1 VSSATRL
8 SARDNL
14 YQWSKYLIYA
24 LLSSNILFFFGDE
37 WLAAEHTLVSDWV
50 LPDLIEAFAATIDT
64 LAWVLLL
71 LMFELETWHL
81 NPAVMKRSTKHAL
94 MLIRAVCYLM
104 IISAFFGYTEKMLEL
119 ESADLVAAGPACDL
133 GAEGYKQMITLD
145 EYEAIDAAAC
155 REQVDLA
162 VHEGQKWI
170 ASTQVLEDTKA
181 LAWVDVLNAGT
192 WLLIVA
198 LLELD
203 LRAAAKG
210 SVSKRGA
217 LVSNGLKLV
226 LYVMLVIFA
235 IYWGLNGAFI
245 DFWDAFL
252 WILAFVYIER
262 NLFTSWEAVDPD
274 SAPAT

>member
-1 VSSATRL
+1 MSRATSL
-8 SARDNL
+8 VHRDTL

-37 WLAAEHTLVSDWV
+37 WLAAEHTLVGDWA

-71 LMFELETWHL
+71 LIFELETWHL
-81 NPAVMKRSTKHAL
+81 NPATMKHSTKQAL
-94 MLIRAVCYLM
+94 MLIRAACYLM
-104 IISAFFGYTEKMLEL
+104 ILSAFFGYTEKMLEL
-119 ESADLVAAGPACDL
+119 ESADILAVGPACDL
-133 GAEGYKQMITLD
+133 GAEGYKQMTTLD
-145 EYEAIDAAAC
+145 EYQAIDADAC

-162 VHEGQKWI
+162 VNKGQKWI
-170 ASTQVLEDTKA
+170 ASTRVLEDTQA

-210 SVSKRGA
+210 LVSRPGA
-217 LVSNGLKLV
+217 LVSNGLKLG
-226 LYVMLVIFA
+226 LYLMLVVFA
-235 IYWGLNGAFI
+235 IYWGFNGAFI

-262 NLFTSWEAVDPD
+262 NLFTSWDEVGPG